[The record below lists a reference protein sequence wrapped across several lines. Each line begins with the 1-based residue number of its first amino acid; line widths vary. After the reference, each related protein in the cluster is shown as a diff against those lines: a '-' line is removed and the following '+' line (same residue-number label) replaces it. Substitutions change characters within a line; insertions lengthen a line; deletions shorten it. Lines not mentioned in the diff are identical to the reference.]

1 MKFNLRCL
9 FSIYVI
15 GLCFVIIAQAQ
26 APHYKQFGEEDNAPT
41 GILYS
46 TFQDS
51 EGYIWVSS
59 TDGISRYDGQ
69 KFENFS
75 TKNGLLKNDVWGF
88 FEDKFGHIWL
98 QTNFNDQLNLQYFD
112 LKTHRIVTL
121 QLPIDKVLH
130 RKAGTHSLANG
141 QLRFEMINDE
151 TIGIHLSAYSGT
163 NDPYFYAFLKPS
175 ITGVAI
181 VEPPPK
187 LLDLYK
193 NNIVDNAK
201 NFKRKQINGFKAID
215 LNANPTLWKF
225 YNNQW
230 QQVSTIR
237 GVFQHYSQPDIS
249 NLLFLTD
256 SISLVKNR
264 NRAMLWHNKKGPL
277 GEYVATSDLNFANAQ
292 TKNLVLIQT
301 KLGVTLLD
309 NQLKATGY
317 TTRFDFMKSWKV
329 KIVYVDRQQNWWITT
344 EDNHLRL
351 VSSKALLYSQ
361 NYDLGE
367 AVRHIVKDPFGRIW
381 AGTQSGR
388 LLYTSNNTPWQEA
401 RLSLPFTQYIR
412 GLAYMQNGDLWIA
425 NDQQIAKINVKSRTL
440 PSIFQLKDFSNSKS
454 LVLNQKADFVGTN
467 KSFKSLR
474 TDNNQLWATTAS
486 EGIKIDILQGNYRFT
501 SIAEGRC
508 YALQPTS
515 KGVFVGHLDGVY
527 LQTDSARLVKNIPQ
541 NAVTDLALVQN
552 KLYVATQSDG
562 LYAYDIV
569 SHKTA
574 KIKGI
579 GNDNIHKLVID
590 KAQNLWICSQKQGLA
605 KLAKGQLVFVTMAD
619 GLPSNDVYD
628 VLLSDG
634 QLIIATAKGITMIDN
649 ADIVPTITVPLL
661 LKSVQFSYQKR
672 DSVIL
677 NPKKSPK
684 LVLDNNQND
693 LIFEVNNLNYQ
704 TLKSSIYSYTLLK
717 NQDTVSVISK
727 PEQRHGFRFLEAGDY
742 RLVVSTDNA
751 KPVSFEFKIL
761 DPFYWRWWF
770 WLVASSIVA
779 AGIYY
784 RVRLNMK
791 KASLE
796 LRALQGQMNA
806 HFAANFMEVVK
817 NLVLRENKL
826 AAFNSLSMFGGL
838 MRDFVV
844 ASRNKR
850 ISVVEEVEFLKRY
863 IELAKL
869 VYNLKKTDDYDKTLT
884 DSLTI
889 DAKIDPKTY
898 IRPLLVQ
905 PIVENAFKYGIF
917 HKEAPSELSIR
928 FEPFNAQSI
937 KCIIEDNGVGRKRVG
952 EIQAQEKADL
962 KQMLGKA
969 PTETKGSIQSMREAG
984 VKITVIDLPQGMR
997 IEMILEILK

>member
-1 MKFNLRCL
+1 MLRRLFNFC
-9 FSIYVI
+9 VI
-15 GLCFVIIAQAQ
+15 GLCIAFTAQAQ

-51 EGYIWVSS
+51 ESYIWVSS
-59 TDGISRYDGQ
+59 TDGVSRYDGQ

-98 QTNFNDQLNLQYFD
+98 QTNFNDQLNIQYFD
-112 LKTHRIVTL
+112 LSTHQVVTL
-121 QLPIDKVLH
+121 QLPVDKVLL
-130 RKAGTHSLANG
+130 RKAGAHSLANG
-141 QLRFEMINDE
+141 QLRFEMIDDE

-163 NDPYFYAFLKPS
+163 NDSYFYAFLKPS
-175 ITGVAI
+175 ATGIAI
-181 VEPPPK
+181 VEASPK

-193 NNIVDNAK
+193 NNVVDTAK
-201 NFKRKQINGFKAID
+201 NFKRKQIDGFTAID
-215 LNANPTLWKF
+215 LGANPGLWKF
-225 YNNQW
+225 YGNQW
-230 QQVSTIR
+230 RQVSKIS
-237 GVFQHYSQPDIS
+237 GVFQPSAPIDIS
-249 NLLFLTD
+249 NIFFLTD
-256 SISLVKNR
+256 SSYIIKNKNR
-264 NRAMLWHNKKGPL
+264 AILWHNKKGQM
-277 GEYVATSDLNFANAQ
+277 GEYVANSAFKFVNAQ
-292 TKNLVLIQT
+292 TKDLVLIQT

-329 KIVYVDRQQNWWITT
+329 KVVYVDRQQNWWITT

-351 VSSKALLYSQ
+351 VSSKALLHSQ

-367 AVRHIVKDPFGRIW
+367 AVRHIVQDPFGRIW

-388 LLYTSNNTPWQEA
+388 LLYKSTNTPWQET
-401 RLSLPFTQYIR
+401 RLNLPFTQYIR
-412 GLAYMQNGDLWIA
+412 GLACMQNGDLWIA
-425 NDQQIAKINVKSRTL
+425 NDQQIAKIDVKSRTL

-454 LVLNQKADFVGTN
+454 LVLNQKADFVGS
-467 KSFKSLR
+467 KGSIKSLR
-474 TDNNQLWATTAS
+474 IYNNQLWATTAS
-486 EGIKIDILQGNYRFT
+486 EGIKIDMSQGNYRFT
-501 SIAEGRC
+501 SIAESRC

-515 KGVFVGHLDGVY
+515 KGIFVGRLDGVY
-527 LQTDSARLVKNIPQ
+527 LQTDSARLVKGIPQ

-562 LYAYDIV
+562 LYVNDIV
-569 SHKTA
+569 NHKMA

-579 GNDNIHKLVID
+579 ADDNIHKLVID

-605 KLAKGQLVFVTMAD
+605 KLAKGQLVFITMAD
-619 GLPSNDVYD
+619 GLPTNDVYD
-628 VLLSDG
+628 VLIADG
-634 QLIIATAKGITMIDN
+634 QLVIATAKGITKIDEGK
-649 ADIVPTITVPLL
+649 ITPTLSVPLL
-661 LKSVQFSYQKR
+661 LKSVQFDYQKL

-693 LIFEVNNLNYQ
+693 LTFEVNNLNYQ
-704 TLKSSIYSYTLLK
+704 TLKSSIYNYTLLK

-727 PEQRHGFRFLEAGDY
+727 PEQRHEFRFLEAGDY

-761 DPFYWRWWF
+761 NPFYWRWWF
-770 WLVASSIVA
+770 WLVASSLVA
-779 AGIYY
+779 AVIYY

-850 ISVVEEVEFLKRY
+850 ISVAEEIGFLKRY

-869 VYNLKKTDDYDKTLT
+869 VYNLKKTDDYDKILT
-884 DSLTI
+884 DSLSI
-889 DAKIDPKTY
+889 SSDIDPNTF

-917 HKEAPSELSIR
+917 HKAAPSKLSIR

-937 KCIIEDNGVGRKRVG
+937 KCIVEDNGVGRKRVG

-962 KQMLGKA
+962 KQMLGKI
-969 PTETKGSIQSMREAG
+969 PNESKGSIQSMREAG